1 MPEIVL
7 TGVNLGWYRDRSEAG
22 FYELLRRI
30 LGVLKRAR
38 LRVSSLEPC
47 DVNAELAEITL
58 HPRFCN
64 FLHVPLQSGSREI
77 LRRMRRTYNPDSFRK
92 RIETVLRVN
101 PDVFLGTDVI
111 AGFPGETEADFAQ
124 TFALCEELGVA
135 NIHAFRFSARRGTPA
150 ASMGDLPD
158 RSLLRERMARLAELR
173 ERNWRK
179 YASRFLGTVRERGT
193 AAQPDHVEAAVERSP
208 DSHEGRALTDNF
220 LHLRFEPGPESPSPG
235 DLASFR
241 LGKIRADR
249 WPPSIVSNVTAGLPA
264 S

>member
-1 MPEIVL
+1 M
-7 TGVNLGWYRDRSEAG
+7 
-22 FYELLRRI
+22 
-30 LGVLKRAR
+30 
-38 LRVSSLEPC
+38 
-47 DVNAELAEITL
+47 
-58 HPRFCN
+58 
-64 FLHVPLQSGSREI
+64 
-77 LRRMRRTYNPDSFRK
+77 
-92 RIETVLRVN
+92 LRVN

-179 YASRFLGTVRERGT
+179 YASRFLGTVRE
-193 AAQPDHVEAAVERSP
+193 AAVERSP